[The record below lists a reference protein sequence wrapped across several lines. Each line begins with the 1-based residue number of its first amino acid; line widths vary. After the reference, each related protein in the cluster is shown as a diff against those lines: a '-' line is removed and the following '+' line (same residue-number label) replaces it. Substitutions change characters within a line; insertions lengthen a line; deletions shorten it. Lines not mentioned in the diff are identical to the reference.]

1 MRHVLTTLVASAALT
16 FAASAVLAQETASD
30 AETGTGEASP
40 LSVLELP
47 PAFGDGQISA
57 EQYYDGGAIVGE
69 LAAQNLQTFDELDFE
84 VFSNEEWERLHESH
98 DEDIVVTWPDG
109 HSTVGI
115 DVHIEDLKALFV
127 HAPDTEIMLHP
138 IRIGAE
144 NWTAS
149 MGVMTGTFTE
159 PMVGA
164 DGTAIEPTG
173 NRFELPMATI
183 AYWQDGRMVHEWLF
197 WDNATYMAHLGL

>member
-1 MRHVLTTLVASAALT
+1 MRNILTTLVASAALT
-16 FAASAVLAQETASD
+16 VAATAVLAQEATSEADAS
-30 AETGTGEASP
+30 TGEASP
-40 LSVLELP
+40 LTVLELP
-47 PAFGDGQISA
+47 PASGDGQISA
-57 EQYYDGGAIVGE
+57 EQYYDGGAIIGE

-98 DEDIVVTWPDG
+98 NEDIVVTWPDG

-115 DVHIEDLKALFV
+115 DRHIEDLKNLFV
-127 HAPDTEIMLHP
+127 HAPDTEIKLHP
-138 IRIGAE
+138 IRIGTD

-159 PMVGA
+159 PMVGP

-183 AYWQDGRMVHEWLF
+183 AFWQDGRMVHEWLF
-197 WDNATYMAHLGL
+197 RDNATYMAHLGL